1 MVKRYAYSTCICMKS
16 YDRACIFFYKSHFT
30 WKSLAPIL
38 LPLQKTTAR
47 KLQTI
52 EKKNNK
58 YICIKTQITNNQ
70 IHKKLTTSMKQ
81 LRKILIKNFLSIVH
95 KHTTSKCLFLLKLLS
110 LMIVQVNWMSLH
122 WVHTPTRE
130 TSMSQLIV
138 CVCHSLCTQPYP
150 QWCYLTRAWSIHY
163 RPAVG
168 SGPPGVP
175 SLPMPSDCVWCH
187 VLASV

>member
-16 YDRACIFFYKSHFT
+16 YDRACIFFYKSHFN
-30 WKSLAPIL
+30 LPGNL
-38 LPLQKTTAR
+38 LHPYYCHCR
-47 KLQTI
+47 KPQQGNYRQL
-52 EKKNNK
+52 KKNNK
-58 YICIKTQITNNQ
+58 YTCIKTQMTNNQ

-122 WVHTPTRE
+122 GVHTPTRK

-150 QWCYLTRAWSIHY
+150 Q
-163 RPAVG
+163 
-168 SGPPGVP
+168 
-175 SLPMPSDCVWCH
+175 
-187 VLASV
+187 

>member
-1 MVKRYAYSTCICMKS
+1 MNTLRQKISKYQSF
-16 YDRACIFFYKSHFT
+16 FFYKRWWRDMHIVHVFVWNLMIGHVFFST
-30 WKSLAPIL
+30 NLTLPGNL
-38 LPLQKTTAR
+38 LHPYYCHCR
-47 KLQTI
+47 KPQQGNYRQL
-52 EKKNNK
+52 KKNNK
-58 YICIKTQITNNQ
+58 YTCIKTQMTNNQ

-138 CVCHSLCTQPYP
+138 CVCHSLCT
-150 QWCYLTRAWSIHY
+150 
-163 RPAVG
+163 
-168 SGPPGVP
+168 
-175 SLPMPSDCVWCH
+175 
-187 VLASV
+187 